1 MVKVSRS
8 SDTAIRVG
16 MVANCNLANI
26 KISLSI
32 GSYTVECNDVSNG
45 EGKFVVSATEIA
57 KLGGVNYYA
66 DLKSYNKNTSAM
78 IDAEIVNVQIV
89 ETIAETKGYTTCL
102 CTIPYEVDNAETPST
117 TPHADY
123 ATKSDLAALEEKVFG
138 EGGDSGTGAS
148 IKEQISDISDAL
160 GEVDTE
166 KGTISSRIVSIE
178 KILGTSESEKTIC
191 ERIGSVEE
199 SLGDLSGSEKTVAE
213 RLEYL
218 EENSSGDIAVIYD
231 AKDTFGTD
239 NLRVNRVAIGSA
251 LVDSVIDSLDAGKK
265 VFIKCGDYKF
275 AVISTVD
282 SRGHASVNTQF
293 RGFVCESLATDD
305 ITKIGSA
312 EGATFYEERLVII
325 YHPTEN
331 KTYSYYSTD
340 GASGSGSAGEID
352 SLRAEVA
359 SLRAQIVSIVQGQTV
374 LNSLL
379 LKDSQTSENFRLSVT
394 SADDGKETLSLESV

>member
-8 SDTAIRVG
+8 SDTTIKVA
-16 MVANCNLANI
+16 MVANCDLANV
-26 KISLSI
+26 KIALSI
-32 GSYTVECNDVSNG
+32 GSYTVECADVSNG
-45 EGKFVVSATEIA
+45 EGYFVVSAAEIA
-57 KLGGVNYYA
+57 KLGNVNYYA
-66 DLKSYNKNTSAM
+66 DLKSFNKKTSKV
-78 IDAEIVNVQIV
+78 IDAELVNVQIV
-89 ETIAETKGYTTCL
+89 ETIAETKGYTTCR
-102 CTIPYEVDNAETPST
+102 CTIPYELDDAETPPSGK
-117 TPHADY
+117 ANY
-123 ATKSDLAALEEKVFG
+123 ATKEDIAELEEKVFG
-138 EGGDSGTGAS
+138 EGGDSGEGVS
-148 IKEQISDISDAL
+148 IKKQISDISDAL
-160 GEVDTE
+160 GEVNTE
-166 KGTISSRIVSIE
+166 KGTISSRMESVE
-178 KILGTSESEKTIC
+178 EILGTSESEKTVC

-199 SLGDLSGSEKTVAE
+199 SLGDLSGSGKTVAE

-231 AKDTFGTD
+231 AKETFGTD

-340 GASGSGSAGEID
+340 GASDSGRTGEID
-352 SLRAEVA
+352 ALRAEVA
-359 SLRAQIVSIVQGQTV
+359 SPRAQIEGIVQGQTV

-379 LKDSQTSENFRLSVT
+379 LKDSQTSENFRLSVMM
-394 SADDGKETLSLESV
+394 ADDGKETLSLESV

>member
-1 MVKVSRS
+1 M
-8 SDTAIRVG
+8 
-16 MVANCNLANI
+16 
-26 KISLSI
+26 
-32 GSYTVECNDVSNG
+32 
-45 EGKFVVSATEIA
+45 
-57 KLGGVNYYA
+57 
-66 DLKSYNKNTSAM
+66 
-78 IDAEIVNVQIV
+78 
-89 ETIAETKGYTTCL
+89 
-102 CTIPYEVDNAETPST
+102 
-117 TPHADY
+117 
-123 ATKSDLAALEEKVFG
+123 FG
-138 EGGDSGTGAS
+138 EGGDSGEGVS
-148 IKEQISDISDAL
+148 IKKQISDISDAL
-160 GEVDTE
+160 GEVNTE
-166 KGTISSRIVSIE
+166 KGTISSRMESVE
-178 KILGTSESEKTIC
+178 EILGTSESEKTVC

-199 SLGDLSGSEKTVAE
+199 SLGDLSGSGKTVAE

-231 AKDTFGTD
+231 AKETFGTD

-340 GASGSGSAGEID
+340 GASDTGRTGEID
-352 SLRAEVA
+352 ALRAEVA
-359 SLRAQIVSIVQGQTV
+359 SLRAQIEGIVQGQTV

-394 SADDGKETLSLESV
+394 MADDGKETLSLESV